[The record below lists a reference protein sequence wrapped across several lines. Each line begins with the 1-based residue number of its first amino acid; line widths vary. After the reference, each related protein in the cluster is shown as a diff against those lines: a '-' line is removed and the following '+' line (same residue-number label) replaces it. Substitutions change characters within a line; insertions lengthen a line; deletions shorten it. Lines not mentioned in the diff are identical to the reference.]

1 MKTIVGIDPGAN
13 GGIAWSTV
21 GDISYLSKPLSIL
34 SSGCQKL
41 PDTEA
46 DIITLIR
53 SIACTNVDKTCFIED
68 VGGFIGGPGN
78 PGSAMF
84 KFGFSA
90 GFLRGVVMS
99 LGFRV
104 ELVKPQK
111 WQKHFGLGTARAC
124 GSKTIWKNKLKSEAQ
139 RRYPDFDITLNSAD
153 AVLIMDY
160 GISI

>member
-21 GDISYLSKPLSIL
+21 GDSF

-68 VGGFIGGPGN
+68 VGGFCGVGQ

-84 KFGFSA
+84 KFGFST
-90 GFLRGVVMS
+90 GFLRGVIMS

-124 GSKTIWKNKLKSEAQ
+124 GSKTIWKNKLKSESQ

-160 GISI
+160 GISIQNK

>member
-1 MKTIVGIDPGAN
+1 MKTIVGIDPGAS
-13 GGIAWSTV
+13 GGIAWTTV
-21 GDISYLSKPLSIL
+21 GDNF

-68 VGGFIGGPGN
+68 VGGFVGGPGN

-160 GISI
+160 GISIQNK